1 MMEKCM
7 LYRKIEEKIEDCL
20 RNDSG
25 RMPIVDGARQ
35 VGKSFIIRHVGER
48 MFPNYIEI
56 NMEEDKRGERL
67 FADVNTVSDFYMALS
82 TIAGDKMKDK
92 QTTLVFID
100 EIQAYPQLLTL
111 VKFLMADGRFRYIAS
126 GSMLGITLRKTQS
139 IPIGSIQRIRMYPM
153 DFEEFIIANG
163 VGRIA
168 LDQMRQLFESNKP
181 LSEAIHNRILNLFRK
196 YLLVGGMPACV
207 QTFVTQ
213 QNIVTIRNIQR
224 DIHQLYAEDAAKYE
238 MDAGRKLKIQRI
250 FDLIP
255 ANMENKKK
263 RIVAKSI
270 EGKTGKRMEDYQ
282 DEFDY
287 LISSG
292 IALDVKAVSQPTFPL
307 VQNMGKNLLKLY
319 LNDVGIFSG
328 ILYRNNIKPVL
339 DDSVSVNLG
348 ALYETVVA
356 QELKAH
362 GFSLY
367 YYDNKQNGEVDYLID
382 DYENMTVSPIE
393 VKSGRDYKI
402 HSAINKFI
410 SNKSYNVS
418 KAYVFS
424 NERNVFEE
432 NGIIYLP
439 IYYIMYFKAD

>member
-1 MMEKCM
+1 
-7 LYRKIEEKIEDCL
+7 
-20 RNDSG
+20 
-25 RMPIVDGARQ
+25 
-35 VGKSFIIRHVGER
+35 
-48 MFPNYIEI
+48 
-56 NMEEDKRGERL
+56 
-67 FADVNTVSDFYMALS
+67 
-82 TIAGDKMKDK
+82 
-92 QTTLVFID
+92 
-100 EIQAYPQLLTL
+100 
-111 VKFLMADGRFRYIAS
+111 
-126 GSMLGITLRKTQS
+126 MLGITLRKTQS

-213 QNIVTIRNIQR
+213 QNNVTIRNIQR
-224 DIHQLYAEDAAKYE
+224 DIHQLYAEDAAKNE

-255 ANMENKKK
+255 SNMENKKK

-339 DDSVSVNLG
+339 DDSVSV
-348 ALYETVVA
+348 
-356 QELKAH
+356 K
-362 GFSLY
+362 
-367 YYDNKQNGEVDYLID
+367 
-382 DYENMTVSPIE
+382 
-393 VKSGRDYKI
+393 
-402 HSAINKFI
+402 
-410 SNKSYNVS
+410 
-418 KAYVFS
+418 
-424 NERNVFEE
+424 
-432 NGIIYLP
+432 
-439 IYYIMYFKAD
+439 

>member
-1 MMEKCM
+1 
-7 LYRKIEEKIEDCL
+7 
-20 RNDSG
+20 
-25 RMPIVDGARQ
+25 
-35 VGKSFIIRHVGER
+35 
-48 MFPNYIEI
+48 
-56 NMEEDKRGERL
+56 
-67 FADVNTVSDFYMALS
+67 
-82 TIAGDKMKDK
+82 
-92 QTTLVFID
+92 
-100 EIQAYPQLLTL
+100 
-111 VKFLMADGRFRYIAS
+111 
-126 GSMLGITLRKTQS
+126 
-139 IPIGSIQRIRMYPM
+139 M

-181 LSEAIHNRILNLFRK
+181 LSEAIHNRILNLFKK
-196 YLLVGGMPACV
+196 YLIVGGMPACV
-207 QTFVTQ
+207 QTFVTE
-213 QNIVTIRNIQR
+213 QNIVTIRDIQR

-238 MDAGRKLKIQRI
+238 MDASRKLKIQRI

-255 ANMENKKK
+255 SNMENKKK
-263 RIVAKSI
+263 RIVAKAI
-270 EGKTGKRMEDYQ
+270 EGKMGKRMDDYQ

-319 LNDVGIFSG
+319 MNDVGIFSG

-362 GFSLY
+362 GFNLY

-382 DYENMTVSPIE
+382 DYDNMTVSPIE

-410 SNKSYNVS
+410 SNKSYNVA

>member
-1 MMEKCM
+1 
-7 LYRKIEEKIEDCL
+7 
-20 RNDSG
+20 
-25 RMPIVDGARQ
+25 
-35 VGKSFIIRHVGER
+35 
-48 MFPNYIEI
+48 
-56 NMEEDKRGERL
+56 
-67 FADVNTVSDFYMALS
+67 
-82 TIAGDKMKDK
+82 
-92 QTTLVFID
+92 
-100 EIQAYPQLLTL
+100 
-111 VKFLMADGRFRYIAS
+111 
-126 GSMLGITLRKTQS
+126 
-139 IPIGSIQRIRMYPM
+139 M

-181 LSEAIHNRILNLFRK
+181 LSEAIHNRILNLFKK

-207 QTFVTQ
+207 QTFVTE
-213 QNIVTIRNIQR
+213 QNIVTIRDIQR

-255 ANMENKKK
+255 SNMENKKK
-263 RIVAKSI
+263 RIVAKAI
-270 EGKTGKRMEDYQ
+270 QGKMGKRMDDYQ

-319 LNDVGIFSG
+319 MNDVGIFSG

-362 GFSLY
+362 GFNLY

-382 DYENMTVSPIE
+382 DYDNMTVSPIE

-410 SNKSYNVS
+410 SNKSYNVA

>member
-1 MMEKCM
+1 
-7 LYRKIEEKIEDCL
+7 
-20 RNDSG
+20 
-25 RMPIVDGARQ
+25 
-35 VGKSFIIRHVGER
+35 
-48 MFPNYIEI
+48 
-56 NMEEDKRGERL
+56 MEEDKRGERL
-67 FADVNTVSDFYMALS
+67 F
-82 TIAGDKMKDK
+82 
-92 QTTLVFID
+92 
-100 EIQAYPQLLTL
+100 
-111 VKFLMADGRFRYIAS
+111 
-126 GSMLGITLRKTQS
+126 
-139 IPIGSIQRIRMYPM
+139 IPS
-153 DFEEFIIANG
+153 
-163 VGRIA
+163 
-168 LDQMRQLFESNKP
+168 
-181 LSEAIHNRILNLFRK
+181 
-196 YLLVGGMPACV
+196 
-207 QTFVTQ
+207 
-213 QNIVTIRNIQR
+213 
-224 DIHQLYAEDAAKYE
+224 
-238 MDAGRKLKIQRI
+238 
-250 FDLIP
+250 
-255 ANMENKKK
+255 NMENKKK

>member
-1 MMEKCM
+1 
-7 LYRKIEEKIEDCL
+7 
-20 RNDSG
+20 
-25 RMPIVDGARQ
+25 
-35 VGKSFIIRHVGER
+35 
-48 MFPNYIEI
+48 
-56 NMEEDKRGERL
+56 
-67 FADVNTVSDFYMALS
+67 
-82 TIAGDKMKDK
+82 
-92 QTTLVFID
+92 
-100 EIQAYPQLLTL
+100 
-111 VKFLMADGRFRYIAS
+111 
-126 GSMLGITLRKTQS
+126 
-139 IPIGSIQRIRMYPM
+139 M

-168 LDQMRQLFESNKP
+168 LDQMRQLFEENKP
-181 LSEAIHNRILNLFRK
+181 LSEAIHNRILNLFKK
-196 YLLVGGMPACV
+196 YLIVGGMPACV
-207 QTFVTQ
+207 QTFVTE
-213 QNIVTIRNIQR
+213 QNIVTIRDIQR

-238 MDAGRKLKIQRI
+238 MDASRKLKIQRI

-255 ANMENKKK
+255 SNMENKKK
-263 RIVAKSI
+263 RIVAKAI
-270 EGKTGKRMEDYQ
+270 EGKMGKRMDDYQ

-319 LNDVGIFSG
+319 MNDVGIFSG

-362 GFSLY
+362 GFNLY

-382 DYENMTVSPIE
+382 DYDNMTVSPIV

-410 SNKSYNVS
+410 SNKSYNVA

>member
-1 MMEKCM
+1 
-7 LYRKIEEKIEDCL
+7 
-20 RNDSG
+20 
-25 RMPIVDGARQ
+25 
-35 VGKSFIIRHVGER
+35 
-48 MFPNYIEI
+48 
-56 NMEEDKRGERL
+56 
-67 FADVNTVSDFYMALS
+67 
-82 TIAGDKMKDK
+82 
-92 QTTLVFID
+92 
-100 EIQAYPQLLTL
+100 
-111 VKFLMADGRFRYIAS
+111 
-126 GSMLGITLRKTQS
+126 
-139 IPIGSIQRIRMYPM
+139 M

-168 LDQMRQLFESNKP
+168 IDQMRELFEANKP

-207 QTFVTQ
+207 QTFVTE
-213 QNIVTIRNIQR
+213 QNIVTIRDIQR

-238 MDAGRKLKIQRI
+238 MDASRKLKIQRI

-255 ANMENKKK
+255 SNMENKKK
-263 RIVAKSI
+263 RIVAKAI
-270 EGKTGKRMEDYQ
+270 EGKMGKRMDDYQ

-319 LNDVGIFSG
+319 MNDVGIFSG

-362 GFSLY
+362 GFNLY

-382 DYENMTVSPIE
+382 DYDNMTVSPIE

-410 SNKSYNVS
+410 SNKSYNVA

>member
-1 MMEKCM
+1 
-7 LYRKIEEKIEDCL
+7 
-20 RNDSG
+20 
-25 RMPIVDGARQ
+25 
-35 VGKSFIIRHVGER
+35 
-48 MFPNYIEI
+48 
-56 NMEEDKRGERL
+56 
-67 FADVNTVSDFYMALS
+67 
-82 TIAGDKMKDK
+82 
-92 QTTLVFID
+92 
-100 EIQAYPQLLTL
+100 
-111 VKFLMADGRFRYIAS
+111 
-126 GSMLGITLRKTQS
+126 
-139 IPIGSIQRIRMYPM
+139 M

-181 LSEAIHNRILNLFRK
+181 LSEAIHNRILNLFKK
-196 YLLVGGMPACV
+196 YLIVGGMPACV
-207 QTFVTQ
+207 QTFVTE
-213 QNIVTIRNIQR
+213 QNIVTIRDIQR

-255 ANMENKKK
+255 SNMENKKK
-263 RIVAKSI
+263 RIVAKAI
-270 EGKTGKRMEDYQ
+270 EGKMGKRMDDYQ

-319 LNDVGIFSG
+319 MNDVGIFSG

-362 GFSLY
+362 GFNLY

-382 DYENMTVSPIE
+382 DYDNMTVSPIE

-410 SNKSYNVS
+410 SNKSYNVA

>member
-1 MMEKCM
+1 
-7 LYRKIEEKIEDCL
+7 
-20 RNDSG
+20 
-25 RMPIVDGARQ
+25 
-35 VGKSFIIRHVGER
+35 
-48 MFPNYIEI
+48 
-56 NMEEDKRGERL
+56 
-67 FADVNTVSDFYMALS
+67 
-82 TIAGDKMKDK
+82 
-92 QTTLVFID
+92 
-100 EIQAYPQLLTL
+100 
-111 VKFLMADGRFRYIAS
+111 
-126 GSMLGITLRKTQS
+126 
-139 IPIGSIQRIRMYPM
+139 M

-168 LDQMRQLFESNKP
+168 LDQMRQLFEENKP
-181 LSEAIHNRILNLFRK
+181 LSEAIHNRILNLFKK

-207 QTFVTQ
+207 QTFVTE
-213 QNIVTIRNIQR
+213 QNIVTIRDIQR

-238 MDAGRKLKIQRI
+238 MDASRKLKIQRI

-255 ANMENKKK
+255 SNMENKKK
-263 RIVAKSI
+263 RIVAKAI
-270 EGKTGKRMEDYQ
+270 EGKMGKRMDDYQ

-319 LNDVGIFSG
+319 MNDVGIFSG

-362 GFSLY
+362 GFNLY

-382 DYENMTVSPIE
+382 DYDNMTVSPIE

-410 SNKSYNVS
+410 SNKSYNVA